1 MISKE
6 ELLKTLG
13 YYIDND
19 DDFAIE
25 GDKLKLTRGNYE
37 YYFNADEVHYTGDGS
52 EFIVVSLADSGWAA
66 SGNPAVING
75 TVTLDGASWL
85 TRGAVE
91 LGGKDFQISGTVYE
105 DPADMIARRKIF
117 ELYTNETLNLS
128 LYSSGAGKNL
138 DLLINCG
145 GTFDNYTEPALLE
158 VEYTFA
164 IKWNQA
170 AGLLKLYVGGAE
182 VYSVAATGLGERRTF
197 EQVILG
203 ASAYHTDATWKGTIA
218 NFKIYDGYAEA

>member
-1 MISKE
+1 MINKD
-6 ELLKTLG
+6 ELFKTLG
-13 YYIDND
+13 YYLDND
-19 DDFAIE
+19 DNFAIE

-37 YYFNADEVHYTGDGS
+37 YYFNADEVRYTGDGS

-75 TVTLDGASWL
+75 TVTLDGSSWL

-117 ELYTNETLNLS
+117 ELYTDENLNLS

-158 VEYTFA
+158 AEYTFA
-164 IKWNQA
+164 LVWKQSTST
-170 AGLLKLYVGGAE
+170 LVLKINGE
-182 VYSVAATGLGERRTF
+182 TVYTVVATGLGERRTF

-218 NFKIYDGYAEA
+218 NFKIYDGYAES